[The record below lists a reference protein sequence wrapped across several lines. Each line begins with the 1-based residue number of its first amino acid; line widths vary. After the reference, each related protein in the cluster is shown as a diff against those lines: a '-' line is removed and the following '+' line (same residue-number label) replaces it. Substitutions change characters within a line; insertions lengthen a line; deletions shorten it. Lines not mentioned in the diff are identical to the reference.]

1 MSRNFIGLIALSLV
15 GFTLLAGAVAAGPAP
30 RTIKLSY
37 ADLDLGTDDGVDALY
52 QRLREAALAA
62 CNPSD
67 TIDGRSQVSF
77 EVCKTEALK
86 RAVAQIGNGRLTAR
100 LKGKKVAAPTA
111 NFAAN

>member
-77 EVCKTEALK
+77 EVCKVEALK